1 MSIDHSE
8 LEGLSPE
15 ELEQKFLA
23 DANLF
28 YGPDPEIMADHDIS
42 HRSPREE
49 ELLARPDDRELFA
62 LVRSKIQA
70 GLNESFEMMEQM
82 GAAPGAKWGDLVS
95 ALFTG
100 SGDLAAASSGGVL
113 LFSTLVDTMGL
124 VVFGFYDSPQARHG
138 AHPERFPVTLKCF

>member
-1 MSIDHSE
+1 MAAVDHRRRRGGLVRASGRERAVSIDHSE

-82 GAAPGAKWGDLVS
+82 GA
-95 ALFTG
+95 
-100 SGDLAAASSGGVL
+100 
-113 LFSTLVDTMGL
+113 
-124 VVFGFYDSPQARHG
+124 
-138 AHPERFPVTLKCF
+138 